1 MGIFSKIWKGVK
13 KTFKKIFKPIK
24 KVFASVGKFMNKIG
38 IVGQIAMMFIP
49 IPGLGALMSGLGSMG
64 TKALGWLSQAGTIGA
79 GAAKVIGSAFKFAKG
94 IAKPFVEI
102 SKGVTGFIK
111 DVSKYVVNKI
121 PGVNIASAPS
131 SIFGKG
137 GAWQTASETI
147 TNSFSTF
154 KGDMV
159 SAASMDISDLLDNT
173 DKLVTPKM
181 DLTPDPK
188 FPTDVEATY
197 SDALDFGKAAPDSA
211 IIKDLKELDVFK
223 APESLLTDT
232 NTVTASVTTQ
242 SSSPYADTA
251 SKALDMREASQA
263 YRDTIAKDGAGVL
276 QETIEEGTEGFFNK
290 MKNSILDPY
299 KKFAGDPLGTTGE
312 AAANFVSDQLSPQ
325 ALYNRFTAPDMPEA
339 AKRFQGM
346 YISPERAA
354 DKYSMFSQM
363 TQQPVF
369 EQSTEFADMYS
380 MGLGRGG
387 LTAMPN
393 GVLGYG
399 GSDMYREMMAKLG
412 VPATGSVTGY

>member
-24 KVFASVGKFMNKIG
+24 KVFKSVGKFMNKIG

-121 PGVNIASAPS
+121 PGVTITSAPS
-131 SIFGKG
+131 SVWGKG

-159 SAASMDISDLLDNT
+159 SAASMDIGDL
-173 DKLVTPKM
+173 
-181 DLTPDPK
+181 LTPDMDKIIPK
-188 FPTDVEATY
+188 TAPMTSADVEATY
-197 SDALDFGKAAPDSA
+197 SDALDFGKAPPDSA
-211 IIKDLKELDVFK
+211 IIKDLKELEVFN
-223 APESLLTDT
+223 APESLLSDT
-232 NTVTASVTTQ
+232 NTVTAATSTAPATTQ
-242 SSSPYADTA
+242 SSSPYVEKAGA
-251 SKALDMREASQA
+251 S
-263 YRDTIAKDGAGVL
+263 VV
-276 QETIEEGTEGFFNK
+276 QETIEEGSEGFFNK
-290 MKNSILDPY
+290 MKDSILDPY

-325 ALYNRFTAPDMPEA
+325 ALYNRFTTPDMPEA

-363 TQQPVF
+363 TQQPIF

>member
-24 KVFASVGKFMNKIG
+24 KVFKSVGKFMNKIG

-159 SAASMDISDLLDNT
+159 SAASMDIGDLLAPKGATAAGYSKKIMEDFNAPEP
-173 DKLVTPKM
+173 DFKLGDDYYTGAVDAPSLGDSLETPSSS
-181 DLTPDPK
+181 TP
-188 FPTDVEATY
+188 AY
-197 SDALDFGKAAPDSA
+197 ADSA
-211 IIKDLKELDVFK
+211 
-223 APESLLTDT
+223 A
-232 NTVTASVTTQ
+232 
-242 SSSPYADTA
+242 
-251 SKALDMREASQA
+251 KALDMKEASQA
-263 YRDTIAKDGAGVL
+263 YRDTIARDQAMKEVGAGVV
-276 QETIEEGTEGFFNK
+276 QETIEEGSEGFFNK
-290 MKNSILDPY
+290 MKDSILDPY

-325 ALYNRFTAPDMPEA
+325 ALYNRFTTPDMPEA

-346 YISPERAA
+346 YISPERAV
-354 DKYSMFSQM
+354 DRYSMFSQM
-363 TQQPVF
+363 TQPIF

>member
-1 MGIFSKIWKGVK
+1 MGIFSRIWKGVK

-24 KVFASVGKFMNKIG
+24 RVFASVGKFMNKIG

-131 SIFGKG
+131 SIWGKG

-159 SAASMDISDLLDNT
+159 SAASMDINDL
-173 DKLVTPKM
+173 
-181 DLTPDPK
+181 LTPDMDKIIPK
-188 FPTDVEATY
+188 TAPMTSADVEATY

-211 IIKDLKELDVFK
+211 IIKDLKELDVFN
-223 APESLLTDT
+223 APESLLANT
-232 NTVTASVTTQ
+232 NTVTAASTAPATTQ
-242 SSSPYADTA
+242 PSSPYADTA

-263 YRDTIAKDGAGVL
+263 YRDTGAGVV
-276 QETIEEGTEGFFNK
+276 QETIEEGSEGFFKK
-290 MKNSILDPY
+290 MKDSILDPY

-325 ALYNRFTAPDMPEA
+325 ALYNRFTTPDMPEA

-346 YISPERAA
+346 YISPERAF
-354 DKYSMFSQM
+354 DRYSMFSQM
-363 TQQPVF
+363 TQPVF